1 MRARI
6 GFVFQ
11 SFNLW
16 SHLTILG
23 NVIEAPIH
31 VCGIPRAEA
40 IERAE
45 ALLAKVGIAEKRHGC
60 FRRQRRSVAASS
72 SRATCRRL
80 GWRGTAARRRD
91 QQGSAQMSRK
101 TIATGMLLAFML
113 MGGARAEVLRIGT
126 EGAYPPFNQ
135 IDPSGEL
142 IGFDIDIAQALCD
155 NMKVTCEFVRQ
166 DWDGIIPGLLA
177 RKYDAIVASMSIT
190 EERKQAADFTDPYY
204 SNKLGF
210 VAAEGAKLD
219 PANLKGKVIGAQRA
233 TISASYLEDHP
244 SKGAKVKLYDTQEN
258 AYLDLVSGR
267 VDVILADMLVSYE
280 WLNSQAGGSFA
291 FLGEPIDIGDRVGIA
306 VRKGDTELLARLNA
320 ALAEIIAD
328 GTYEELNAKYFPFPI
343 Y

>member
-1 MRARI
+1 
-6 GFVFQ
+6 
-11 SFNLW
+11 
-16 SHLTILG
+16 
-23 NVIEAPIH
+23 
-31 VCGIPRAEA
+31 
-40 IERAE
+40 
-45 ALLAKVGIAEKRHGC
+45 
-60 FRRQRRSVAASS
+60 
-72 SRATCRRL
+72 
-80 GWRGTAARRRD
+80 
-91 QQGSAQMSRK
+91 MSLK
-101 TIATGMLLAFML
+101 TIAAGTMLALML
-113 MGGARAEVLRIGT
+113 IGGARAEVLRIGT

-135 IDPSGEL
+135 IDHSGEL

-190 EERKQAADFTDPYY
+190 EERRQAVDFTDPYF
-204 SNKLGF
+204 SNKLRF

-233 TISASYLEDHP
+233 TISASYLENHP
-244 SKGAKVKLYDTQEN
+244 IKGAKVKLYDTQEN

>member
-1 MRARI
+1 
-6 GFVFQ
+6 
-11 SFNLW
+11 
-16 SHLTILG
+16 
-23 NVIEAPIH
+23 
-31 VCGIPRAEA
+31 
-40 IERAE
+40 
-45 ALLAKVGIAEKRHGC
+45 
-60 FRRQRRSVAASS
+60 
-72 SRATCRRL
+72 
-80 GWRGTAARRRD
+80 
-91 QQGSAQMSRK
+91 MSLK
-101 TIATGMLLAFML
+101 TIAAVAIAALILAAPV
-113 MGGARAEVLRIGT
+113 GAVRAEVLRIGT

-190 EERKQAADFTDPYY
+190 EERKRAVDFTDPYY
-204 SNKLGF
+204 SNKLRF
-210 VAAEGAKLD
+210 VAAEGAGFN
-219 PANLKGKVIGAQRA
+219 PQNLKGKVIGAQRA

-244 SKGAKVKLYDTQEN
+244 IKGAEVKLYDTQEN
-258 AYLDLVSGR
+258 AYLDLASGR
-267 VDVILADMLVSYE
+267 VDVILADMLVSHE
-280 WLNSQAGGSFA
+280 WLNSAAGEGFA

-306 VRKGDTELLARLNA
+306 VRKGNTELLARLNA

>member
-1 MRARI
+1 M
-6 GFVFQ
+6 
-11 SFNLW
+11 SLK
-16 SHLTILG
+16 TIAAAA
-23 NVIEAPIH
+23 VA
-31 VCGIPRAEA
+31 
-40 IERAE
+40 
-45 ALLAKVGIAEKRHGC
+45 ALI
-60 FRRQRRSVAASS
+60 VAASP
-72 SRATCRRL
+72 
-80 GWRGTAARRRD
+80 
-91 QQGSAQMSRK
+91 
-101 TIATGMLLAFML
+101 
-113 MGGARAEVLRIGT
+113 GAVRAEVLRIGT

-190 EERKQAADFTDPYY
+190 EERKRAVDFTDPYY
-204 SNKLGF
+204 SNKLRF
-210 VAAEGAKLD
+210 VAAEGGKLD
-219 PANLKGKVIGAQRA
+219 PQNLKGKVIGAQRA

-244 SKGAKVKLYDTQEN
+244 IKGAKVKLYDTQEN
-258 AYLDLVSGR
+258 AYLDLASGR
-267 VDVILADMLVSYE
+267 VDVILADMLVSHE
-280 WLNSQAGGSFA
+280 WLNSAAGEGFA

-306 VRKGDTELLARLNA
+306 VRKGNTELLARLNA